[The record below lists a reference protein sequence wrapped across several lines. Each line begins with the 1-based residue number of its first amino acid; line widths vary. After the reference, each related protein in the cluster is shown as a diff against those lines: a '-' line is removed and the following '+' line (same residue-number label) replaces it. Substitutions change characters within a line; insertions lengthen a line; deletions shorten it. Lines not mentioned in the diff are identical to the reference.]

1 MVLQDLAD
9 ACELQW
15 PISEWRKH
23 GRLTLNNADKGDW
36 KMLNSCIVIMVVVLL
51 GVFVAGSCELAEER
65 TERRR
70 IQKHVRS
77 KYGRT
82 Y

>member
-1 MVLQDLAD
+1 MVLQNLAD

-23 GRLTLNNADKGDW
+23 GRLTLNNANNGEW
-36 KMLNSCIVIMVVVLL
+36 QMLNSCIVTLVIVLL